1 MILALFTARSRYKDY
16 GDNAM
21 FLAREHI
28 SVAASSFKPPVA
40 VGRVGGGAGVAVGAI
55 AVAITPPIASAI
67 ASAIAVTIASAIASA
82 IAPTTAAARVVTIPP
97 VVKPLAGNRDIDLHV
112 CVRVIRDGYGL
123 LLPILRI
130 EVQNG
135 RIHRQWAVCIR
146 FAWSSHRIL
155 VERNTHSSN

>member
-1 MILALFTARSRYKDY
+1 
-16 GDNAM
+16 M

-55 AVAITPPIASAI
+55 AVAITPPI

-130 EVQNG
+130 EVQTG